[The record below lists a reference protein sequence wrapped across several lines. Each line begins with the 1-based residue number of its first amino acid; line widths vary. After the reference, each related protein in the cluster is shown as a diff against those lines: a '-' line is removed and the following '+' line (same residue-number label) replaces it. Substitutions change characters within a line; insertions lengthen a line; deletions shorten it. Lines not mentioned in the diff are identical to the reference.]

1 MNDILIKILVSVGI
15 LVLTNVFV
23 YLSNLS
29 KEKIAKIENIKFR
42 EASEKLLDII
52 TKCVSATNQEFVGD
66 LKKEGKFDKDQ
77 QEEAWNRTKNK
88 INKILDKESREI
100 LEKAYG
106 DLNYYINQTIED
118 EVTNQKGEIDDK
130 NTRCS

>member
-29 KEKIAKIENIKFR
+29 KEKVAKIENIKVR
-42 EASEKLLDII
+42 EAIDKLLDII

-66 LKKEGKFDKDQ
+66 LKKEGKFDRDQ
-77 QEEAWNRTKNK
+77 QEEAWNKTKNK
-88 INKILDKESREI
+88 INKILDDESKEI

-106 DLNYYINQTIED
+106 DLNSYINQTIED
-118 EVTNQKGEIDDK
+118 EVTNQKGEK
-130 NTRCS
+130 K

>member
-29 KEKIAKIENIKFR
+29 KEKIEKIENIKVR
-42 EASEKLLDII
+42 EASYKLLDII

-66 LKKEGKFDKDQ
+66 LKKAGKFDRDK
-77 QEEAWNRTKNK
+77 QEEAWNKTKSK

-106 DLNYYINQTIED
+106 DFNSYINQSIED
-118 EVTNQKGEIDDK
+118 EVTKQKGGE
-130 NTRCS
+130 NE

>member
-29 KEKIAKIENIKFR
+29 KEKIEKIENIKVR
-42 EASEKLLDII
+42 EASYKLLDIV

-66 LKKEGKFDKDQ
+66 LKNQGKFDRDQ
-77 QEEAWNRTKNK
+77 QEKAWNSTKEK
-88 INKILDKESREI
+88 INKILDAESKEI

-106 DLNYYINQTIED
+106 DLNSYINQSIEN
-118 EVTNQKGEIDDK
+118 EVKLQKEVL
-130 NTRCS
+130 

>member
-29 KEKIAKIENIKFR
+29 KEKIAKIENIKVR
-42 EASEKLLDII
+42 EASYKLLDII

-66 LKKEGKFDKDQ
+66 LKKEGKFDRDQ
-77 QEEAWNRTKNK
+77 QEEAWNKTKNK

-106 DLNYYINQTIED
+106 DLNSYINQSIED
-118 EVTNQKGEIDDK
+118 EITNQKGEK
-130 NTRCS
+130 

>member
-1 MNDILIKILVSVGI
+1 MNDILIKILVSIGI

-29 KEKIAKIENIKFR
+29 KEKIAKIENIKVR
-42 EASEKLLDII
+42 EASYKLLDIV

-66 LKKEGKFDKDQ
+66 LKNQGKFDRDQ
-77 QEEAWNRTKNK
+77 QEKAWNSTKEK
-88 INKILDKESREI
+88 INKILDAESKEI

-106 DLNYYINQTIED
+106 DLNSYINQSIEN
-118 EVTNQKGEIDDK
+118 EVKLQKEG
-130 NTRCS
+130 

>member
-29 KEKIAKIENIKFR
+29 KEKIAKIENIKVR
-42 EASEKLLDII
+42 EASYKLLDIV

-66 LKKEGKFDKDQ
+66 LKEQGKFDRDQ
-77 QEEAWNRTKNK
+77 QEKAWNSTKEK
-88 INKILDKESREI
+88 INKILDAESKEI

-106 DLNYYINQTIED
+106 DLNSYINQSIEN
-118 EVTNQKGEIDDK
+118 EVKLQKEG
-130 NTRCS
+130 

>member
-29 KEKIAKIENIKFR
+29 KEKIEKIENIKVR
-42 EASEKLLDII
+42 EASYKLLDIV

-66 LKKEGKFDKDQ
+66 LKNQGKFDRDQ
-77 QEEAWNRTKNK
+77 QEKAWNSTKEK
-88 INKILDKESREI
+88 INKILDAESKEI

-106 DLNYYINQTIED
+106 DLNSYINQTIED
-118 EVTNQKGEIDDK
+118 EVTNQKGDK
-130 NTRCS
+130 K

>member
-29 KEKIAKIENIKFR
+29 KEKIAKIENIKVR
-42 EASEKLLDII
+42 EASYKLLDIV

-66 LKKEGKFDKDQ
+66 LKKEGKFDRDQ
-77 QEEAWNRTKNK
+77 QEKAWNSTKEK
-88 INKILDKESREI
+88 INKILDSESKEI

-106 DLNYYINQTIED
+106 DLNSYINQSIEN
-118 EVTNQKGEIDDK
+118 EVKLQKEG
-130 NTRCS
+130 

>member
-29 KEKIAKIENIKFR
+29 KEKIEKIENIKVR
-42 EASEKLLDII
+42 EASYKLLDIV

-66 LKKEGKFDKDQ
+66 LKNQGKFDRDQ
-77 QEEAWNRTKNK
+77 QEKAWNSTKEK
-88 INKILDKESREI
+88 INKILDAESKEI

-106 DLNYYINQTIED
+106 DLNYYINQSIEN
-118 EVTNQKGEIDDK
+118 EVKLQKEG
-130 NTRCS
+130 

>member
-15 LVLTNVFV
+15 LVLTNIFV

-29 KEKIAKIENIKFR
+29 KEKIAQIENIKVR
-42 EASEKLLDII
+42 EASYKLLDII

-66 LKKEGKFDKDQ
+66 LKKQGKFDRDQ

-106 DLNYYINQTIED
+106 DLNSYINQSIED
-118 EVTNQKGEIDDK
+118 EITNKKE
-130 NTRCS
+130 R

>member
-29 KEKIAKIENIKFR
+29 KEKIAKIENIKVR
-42 EASEKLLDII
+42 EASDKLLDII

-77 QEEAWNRTKNK
+77 QEEAWNKTKNK
-88 INKILDKESREI
+88 INKILDEESRGI

-106 DLNYYINQTIED
+106 DFNSYINQTIED
-118 EVTNQKGEIDDK
+118 EVTNQKGEK
-130 NTRCS
+130 K

>member
-29 KEKIAKIENIKFR
+29 KEKITKIDNIKVR
-42 EASEKLLDII
+42 EASYKLLDIV

-77 QEEAWNRTKNK
+77 HEEAWNKTKNK
-88 INKILDKESREI
+88 INKILDDESKEI

-106 DLNYYINQTIED
+106 DLNSYINQTIED
-118 EVTNQKGEIDDK
+118 EVTNQKGEK
-130 NTRCS
+130 K

>member
-29 KEKIAKIENIKFR
+29 KEKIAQIENIKVR
-42 EASEKLLDII
+42 EASYKLLDII

-88 INKILDKESREI
+88 INKILDDESRGI

-106 DLNYYINQTIED
+106 DLNSYINQTIED
-118 EVTNQKGEIDDK
+118 EVTNQKESK
-130 NTRCS
+130 NE

>member
-1 MNDILIKILVSVGI
+1 MNDILIKILLSVGI

-29 KEKIAKIENIKFR
+29 KEKIAKIENIKVR

-77 QEEAWNRTKNK
+77 QEEAWNKTKNK

-106 DLNYYINQTIED
+106 DFNSYVNESIED
-118 EVTNQKGEIDDK
+118 EVKLQKEDK
-130 NTRCS
+130 

>member
-29 KEKIAKIENIKFR
+29 KEKVAKIENIKVR
-42 EASEKLLDII
+42 EASYKLLDIV

-66 LKKEGKFDKDQ
+66 LKNQGKFDRDQ
-77 QEEAWNRTKNK
+77 QEKAWNSTKEK
-88 INKILDKESREI
+88 INKILDAESKEI

-106 DLNYYINQTIED
+106 DLNSYINQSIEN
-118 EVTNQKGEIDDK
+118 EVKLQKEV
-130 NTRCS
+130 

>member
-42 EASEKLLDII
+42 EEIDKLLDII

-66 LKKEGKFDKDQ
+66 LKKEGKFDRDQ
-77 QEEAWNRTKNK
+77 QEEAWNKTKNK
-88 INKILDKESREI
+88 INKILDDESKEI

-106 DLNYYINQTIED
+106 DLNSYINQSIED
-118 EVTNQKGEIDDK
+118 EITNQKEK
-130 NTRCS
+130 

>member
-29 KEKIAKIENIKFR
+29 KEKIAKIENIKVR

-52 TKCVSATNQEFVGD
+52 TKCVSATN
-66 LKKEGKFDKDQ
+66 
-77 QEEAWNRTKNK
+77 
-88 INKILDKESREI
+88 
-100 LEKAYG
+100 
-106 DLNYYINQTIED
+106 
-118 EVTNQKGEIDDK
+118 
-130 NTRCS
+130 

>member
-29 KEKIAKIENIKFR
+29 KEKIEKIENIKVR
-42 EASEKLLDII
+42 EASYKLLDIV

-66 LKKEGKFDKDQ
+66 LKNQGKFDRDQ
-77 QEEAWNRTKNK
+77 QEKAWNSTKEK
-88 INKILDKESREI
+88 INKILDAESKGI

-106 DLNYYINQTIED
+106 DLNSYINQSIEN
-118 EVTNQKGEIDDK
+118 EVKLQKEG
-130 NTRCS
+130 

>member
-1 MNDILIKILVSVGI
+1 MNYILIKILVSVGI
-15 LVLTNVFV
+15 LVLTNIFV

-29 KEKIAKIENIKFR
+29 KEKVAKIENIKVR
-42 EASEKLLDII
+42 EASYKLLDII

-66 LKKEGKFDKDQ
+66 LKKEGKFDKNQ
-77 QEEAWNRTKNK
+77 QEEAWNKTKNK

-106 DLNYYINQTIED
+106 DLNSYINQSIED
-118 EVTNQKGEIDDK
+118 EITNKKEK
-130 NTRCS
+130 

>member
-29 KEKIAKIENIKFR
+29 KEKIEKIENIKVR
-42 EASEKLLDII
+42 EASYKLLDIV

-66 LKKEGKFDKDQ
+66 LKNQGKFDRDQ
-77 QEEAWNRTKNK
+77 QEKAWNSTKEK
-88 INKILDKESREI
+88 INKILDAESKEI
-100 LEKAYG
+100 LEKAV
-106 DLNYYINQTIED
+106 
-118 EVTNQKGEIDDK
+118 VTSLPSRLQLIGRKLM
-130 NTRCS
+130 

>member
-29 KEKIAKIENIKFR
+29 KEKIAKIENIKVR
-42 EASEKLLDII
+42 EASYKLLDIV

-77 QEEAWNRTKNK
+77 QEEAWNKTKNK
-88 INKILDKESREI
+88 INKILDDESKEI

-106 DLNYYINQTIED
+106 DLNSYINQTIED
-118 EVTNQKGEIDDK
+118 EVTNQKGDK
-130 NTRCS
+130 K

>member
-29 KEKIAKIENIKFR
+29 KEKIAKIENIKVR
-42 EASEKLLDII
+42 EASYKLLDIV

-66 LKKEGKFDKDQ
+66 LKKEGKFDRDQ
-77 QEEAWNRTKNK
+77 KEEAWNKTKNK

-100 LEKAYG
+100 LDKAYG
-106 DLNYYINQTIED
+106 DLNSYINQSIEN
-118 EVTNQKGEIDDK
+118 EVKLQKNG
-130 NTRCS
+130 

>member
-29 KEKIAKIENIKFR
+29 KEKIAKIENIKVR
-42 EASEKLLDII
+42 EASDKLLDII

-66 LKKEGKFDKDQ
+66 LKEQGKFDKDQ
-77 QEEAWNRTKNK
+77 QEDAWNRTKGK
-88 INKILDKESREI
+88 INKILDEESREI
-100 LEKAYG
+100 LDKAYG
-106 DLNYYINQTIED
+106 DLNSYINQTIED
-118 EVTNQKGEIDDK
+118 EVKLQKGGK
-130 NTRCS
+130 NE

>member
-52 TKCVSATNQEFVGD
+52 MKCVAATNQEFVGD
-66 LKKEGKFDKDQ
+66 LKKEGKFDRDQ
-77 QEEAWNRTKNK
+77 QEEAWNKTKNK

-100 LEKAYG
+100 LDKAYG
-106 DLNYYINQTIED
+106 DLNSYINQTIED
-118 EVTNQKGEIDDK
+118 EVTNQKGDK
-130 NTRCS
+130 NE

>member
-23 YLSNLS
+23 YLSNLI
-29 KEKIAKIENIKFR
+29 KEKIEKIENIKVR
-42 EASEKLLDII
+42 EASYKLLDIV

-66 LKKEGKFDKDQ
+66 LKKEGKFDRDQ

-106 DLNYYINQTIED
+106 DLNSYINQTIED
-118 EVTNQKGEIDDK
+118 EITNQKGDK
-130 NTRCS
+130 R

>member
-15 LVLTNVFV
+15 LVLTNLFI

-29 KEKIAKIENIKFR
+29 KEKVAKIENIKVR
-42 EASEKLLDII
+42 EAIDKLLDII

-66 LKKEGKFDKDQ
+66 LKKEGKFNKDQ
-77 QEEAWNRTKNK
+77 QEEAWNKTKNK
-88 INKILDKESREI
+88 INKILDDESREI

-106 DLNYYINQTIED
+106 DLNSYINQTIED
-118 EVTNQKGEIDDK
+118 EVTNQKGEQK
-130 NTRCS
+130 

>member
-15 LVLTNVFV
+15 LVLTNIFV

-29 KEKIAKIENIKFR
+29 KEKIAKIENIKVR

-52 TKCVSATNQEFVGD
+52 TKCVSATNQEFVGV
-66 LKKEGKFDKDQ
+66 LKKEGKFDKDR
-77 QEEAWNRTKNK
+77 QEEAWNRTKGK
-88 INKILDKESREI
+88 INKILDDESKGI

-106 DLNYYINQTIED
+106 DLNSYINQSIED
-118 EVTNQKGEIDDK
+118 EITNKKEK
-130 NTRCS
+130 

>member
-29 KEKIAKIENIKFR
+29 KEKIAKIENIKVR
-42 EASEKLLDII
+42 EASYKLLDIV

-66 LKKEGKFDKDQ
+66 LKKEGKFDRDQ
-77 QEEAWNRTKNK
+77 QEEAWNKTKNK
-88 INKILDKESREI
+88 INKILDDESKEI

-106 DLNYYINQTIED
+106 DLNSYINQTIED
-118 EVTNQKGEIDDK
+118 EVTNQKGEK
-130 NTRCS
+130 K

>member
-15 LVLTNVFV
+15 LVLTNLFI

-29 KEKIAKIENIKFR
+29 KEKVAKIENIKVR
-42 EASEKLLDII
+42 EAIDKLLDII

-66 LKKEGKFDKDQ
+66 LKKEGKFNKDQ
-77 QEEAWNRTKNK
+77 QEEAWNKTKNK
-88 INKILDKESREI
+88 INKILDDESREI

-106 DLNYYINQTIED
+106 DLNSYINQTIEE
-118 EVTNQKGEIDDK
+118 EVTNQKGEK
-130 NTRCS
+130 R

>member
-15 LVLTNVFV
+15 LVLTNLFI

-29 KEKIAKIENIKFR
+29 KEKVAKIENIKVR
-42 EASEKLLDII
+42 EAIDKLLDII

-66 LKKEGKFDKDQ
+66 LKKQGKFDRDQ
-77 QEEAWNRTKNK
+77 QEKAWNSTKEK
-88 INKILDKESREI
+88 INKILDAESREI

-106 DLNYYINQTIED
+106 DLNSYINQTIED
-118 EVTNQKGEIDDK
+118 EVTNQKGEK
-130 NTRCS
+130 R

>member
-29 KEKIAKIENIKFR
+29 KEKIAKIENIKVR
-42 EASEKLLDII
+42 EASYKLLDIV

-66 LKKEGKFDKDQ
+66 LKKEGKFDRDQ
-77 QEEAWNRTKNK
+77 QEKAWNSTKEK
-88 INKILDKESREI
+88 INKILDAESKEI

-106 DLNYYINQTIED
+106 DLNSYINQSIEN
-118 EVTNQKGEIDDK
+118 EVKLQKEG
-130 NTRCS
+130 

>member
-29 KEKIAKIENIKFR
+29 KEKIAKIDNIKVR
-42 EASEKLLDII
+42 EASYKLLDIV

-66 LKKEGKFDKDQ
+66 LKNQGKFDRDQ
-77 QEEAWNRTKNK
+77 QEKAWNSTKEK
-88 INKILDKESREI
+88 INKILDAESKEI

-106 DLNYYINQTIED
+106 DLNSYINQSIEN
-118 EVTNQKGEIDDK
+118 EVKLQKEG
-130 NTRCS
+130 

>member
-23 YLSNLS
+23 YISNLS
-29 KEKIAKIENIKFR
+29 KEKVAKIENIKVR
-42 EASEKLLDII
+42 EAIDKLLDII

-66 LKKEGKFDKDQ
+66 LKKQGKFDKDQ
-77 QEEAWNRTKNK
+77 QEEAWNKTKNK
-88 INKILDKESREI
+88 INKILDDESREI

-106 DLNYYINQTIED
+106 DLNSYINQTIED
-118 EVTNQKGEIDDK
+118 EVTNQKGGK
-130 NTRCS
+130 NE

>member
-29 KEKIAKIENIKFR
+29 KEKIAKIENTKFR

-52 TKCVSATNQEFVGD
+52 TKCVAATNQEFVGD

-77 QEEAWNRTKNK
+77 QEEAWNKTKSK

-100 LEKAYG
+100 LGKAYG
-106 DLNYYINQTIED
+106 DLNDYINQTLED
-118 EVTNQKGEIDDK
+118 EVKRQKESK
-130 NTRCS
+130 

>member
-29 KEKIAKIENIKFR
+29 KEKIEKMENIKVR
-42 EASEKLLDII
+42 EASYKLLDIV

-66 LKKEGKFDKDQ
+66 LKNQGKFDRDQ
-77 QEEAWNRTKNK
+77 QEKAWNSTKEK
-88 INKILDKESREI
+88 INKILDAESKEI

-106 DLNYYINQTIED
+106 DLNSYINQSIEN
-118 EVTNQKGEIDDK
+118 EVKLQKEV
-130 NTRCS
+130 

>member
-29 KEKIAKIENIKFR
+29 KEKIEKIDNIKVR
-42 EASEKLLDII
+42 EASYKLLDIV

-66 LKKEGKFDKDQ
+66 LKNQGKFDRDQ
-77 QEEAWNRTKNK
+77 QEEALNKTKNK
-88 INKILDKESREI
+88 INKILDDESKEI

-106 DLNYYINQTIED
+106 DLNSYINQTIED
-118 EVTNQKGEIDDK
+118 EVKLQKEG
-130 NTRCS
+130 

>member
-29 KEKIAKIENIKFR
+29 KEKIEKIENIKVR
-42 EASEKLLDII
+42 EASYKLLDIV

-66 LKKEGKFDKDQ
+66 LKNQGKFDRDQ
-77 QEEAWNRTKNK
+77 QEKAWNSTKEK
-88 INKILDKESREI
+88 INKILDAESKEI

-106 DLNYYINQTIED
+106 DLNSYINQSIEN
-118 EVTNQKGEIDDK
+118 EVKLQKEG
-130 NTRCS
+130 